1 MFIMQCLSRDE
12 HVPLVI
18 TALLQMMGD
27 AVQMQVDEHRLLCL
41 LRVTR
46 QAIERVRSA
55 PVLL

>member
-55 PVLL
+55 LVLL